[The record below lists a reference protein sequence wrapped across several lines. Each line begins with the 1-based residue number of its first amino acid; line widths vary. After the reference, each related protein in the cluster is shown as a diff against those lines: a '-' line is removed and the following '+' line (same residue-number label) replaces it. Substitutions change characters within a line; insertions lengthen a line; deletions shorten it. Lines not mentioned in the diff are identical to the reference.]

1 MKTARDI
8 LREKGTYLY
17 KTRPDAT
24 VFEALQQMAEKDVG
38 ALLVFE
44 GERMTGVISERDYA
58 RKIVLKNKF
67 SRETT
72 VSEIMVADVVTVTPD
87 ENLEVCMETIVAK
100 RVHHLPVVE
109 NDRVV
114 GLISIG
120 DIVRGIIEHKEFI
133 IEQMERYIK
142 GWR

>member
-44 GERMTGVISERDYA
+44 GERMAGVISERDYA